1 MNKGGTDS
9 DATVVEAMR
18 ILGDTANI
26 GIGTT
31 SPGFTLDVT
40 GTFQAQGDHDGNVII
55 DNTGTDQV
63 FLASHTGAGNPVPW
77 DIREDSS
84 ADSNAANYGPLNITR
99 MNMTADGAGSN
110 LHFRTKKYNSSTPQ
124 EVGGIGATIDSG
136 LTASTTITGSLH
148 FYTTDAGSTRQEKMT
163 IKSDGNVGIGDNTPS
178 YKLDVNGTLRATG
191 TITGSG
197 NITARWHTIGVTDGL
212 MIGEA
217 EPDGTFGVLY
227 ESDYT
232 VTFGQRVSV
241 DTDVAN
247 GTWST
252 FLVANYGDNS
262 GLSHTYPSVEV
273 MWTLHSGT
281 SSGNSTPSFMRSGR
295 IRALSDASGNIS
307 YHTYGELYI
316 GGAQTSA
323 NLNKILVRAV
333 NAVNYLGSGDDYM
346 LFQWQNNTGSTIESD
361 ATEMR
366 INGNAHL
373 MVAIEA

>member
-1 MNKGGTDS
+1 
-9 DATVVEAMR
+9 MR
-18 ILGDTANI
+18 IDKDGNV

-31 SPGFTLDVT
+31 SPDANLQIAT
-40 GTFQAQGDHDGNVII
+40 GNNPAAAALTSGSSLAISSNDGNI
-55 DNTGTDQV
+55 DLLSYDDNTSVANNIAFKRFVNATDGALIHTFGITHWVNTGTTASPWNTGDR
-63 FLASHTGAGNPVPW
+63 LAF
-77 DIREDSS
+77 
-84 ADSNAANYGPLNITR
+84 NYGTSANPWSNTEVVTIE
-99 MNMTADGAGSN
+99 AG
-110 LHFRTKKYNSSTPQ
+110 
-124 EVGGIGATIDSG
+124 
-136 LTASTTITGSLH
+136 
-148 FYTTDAGSTRQEKMT
+148 
-163 IKSDGNVGIGDNTPS
+163 GNVGIGDTTPS

-197 NITARWHTIGVTDGL
+197 DITARWHTIGVTDGL
-212 MIGEA
+212 MLGEA

-232 VTFGQRVSV
+232 VTFGSRLDIS
-241 DTDVAN
+241 TDVAN

-273 MWTLHSGT
+273 MWTLHAGT

-366 INGNAHL
+366 MNGNAHL